1 MSRQNKHQILIVNSV
16 PNTTSLLKSS
26 CHDLNVDF
34 NADASA
40 NDAPS
45 NVNWDLLIIN
55 TDDNTSK
62 ALDICGTVRS
72 VKPFSQIIV
81 LSTEHDDA
89 AIAQC
94 LSQGAD
100 DYISIPCSAIELRA
114 RVSAALRRSTDLQPL
129 VDNIKCN
136 LPAVKSA
143 IDPDVVAADFKI
155 FPLAKKAII
164 SGQSIALTRTEL
176 SLLSYLVAN
185 KGKSCCKLELL
196 QNVLGYE
203 DVCYMPSLYTHMNR
217 LRGKLKQKKIES
229 PFIETVW
236 RYGYRLAFVQQEL
249 SEV

>member
-89 AIAQC
+89 AIA
-94 LSQGAD
+94 LHG
-100 DYISIPCSAIELRA
+100 IE
-114 RVSAALRRSTDLQPL
+114 
-129 VDNIKCN
+129 I
-136 LPAVKSA
+136 
-143 IDPDVVAADFKI
+143 
-155 FPLAKKAII
+155 
-164 SGQSIALTRTEL
+164 
-176 SLLSYLVAN
+176 
-185 KGKSCCKLELL
+185 
-196 QNVLGYE
+196 
-203 DVCYMPSLYTHMNR
+203 
-217 LRGKLKQKKIES
+217 
-229 PFIETVW
+229 
-236 RYGYRLAFVQQEL
+236 
-249 SEV
+249 